1 MERDEFKALKVGDIV
16 FGAVIE
22 LSNRGESFVKCS
34 RFKLE
39 VTKLDDASYSRRHYA
54 YFKILDNYGKTNN
67 KVGSNICFDDY
78 DSYQLFFNEEDAI
91 EYWNSLIY
99 NGIDRLT
106 SRYEGAI
113 KRLKSKIIKI

>member
-1 MERDEFKALKVGDIV
+1 MEKDEFKALKIGDIV

-22 LSNRGESFVKCS
+22 LSNRGESFVRCS

-39 VTKLDDASYSRRHYA
+39 VTRLDEASYGRRYA

-67 KVGSNICFDDY
+67 KIGSNICFDYY
-78 DSYQLFFNEEDAI
+78 DSYQLFFNEKDAI

-113 KRLKSKIIKI
+113 KKLKNKLIDI

>member
-1 MERDEFKALKVGDIV
+1 MEKDEFKALKIGDIV

-22 LSNRGESFVKCS
+22 LSIRGESFVKCS

-39 VTKLDDASYSRRHYA
+39 VTKLDDASCGRRYA
-54 YFKILDNYGKTNN
+54 CFKILDNYGKTNN
-67 KVGSNICFDDY
+67 KVGSNIYFDVY
-78 DSYQLFFNEEDAI
+78 DSYQLFFNEKDAI

-99 NGIDRLT
+99 NGIDKLT